1 MIELVLGIDGGGTR
15 TRAQLADFDAASLA
29 TGEAG
34 TSNPL
39 VHGIAAAQ
47 HELEL
52 AITRAFENAGVP
64 RQRVAALV
72 MGLGGAGRTQEQL
85 ELKEWTRTL
94 FAGRVAVKN
103 DGEIALAAGT
113 RENWGVAL
121 IAGTGSFAWGRSWAG
136 EVARAGGWG
145 YMIGDEGSGY
155 DLARQAL
162 RAATQYADGR
172 GSATHLLEGILKFWD
187 LRTPQDLITQVYRSG
202 LTHKDI
208 AHLAPIVIE
217 AAKRGDKVAL
227 ELVNQAV
234 AALAAAVAAVS
245 TALKFDR
252 NEFPLALTGGLA
264 LGSPLLQDHLQTAL
278 QMKNCHPSA
287 IALVSQP
294 VIGAVRLAIELA
306 GDPYG

>member
-15 TRAQLADFDAASLA
+15 TRAQLADFHAAILG

-64 RQRVAALV
+64 RQHVAALV

-94 FAGRVAVKN
+94 FAGHVAVKN

-121 IAGTGSFAWGRSWAG
+121 IAGTGSFAWGRSRAG
-136 EVARAGGWG
+136 EVPRAGG
-145 YMIGDEGSGY
+145 
-155 DLARQAL
+155 
-162 RAATQYADGR
+162 
-172 GSATHLLEGILKFWD
+172 
-187 LRTPQDLITQVYRSG
+187 
-202 LTHKDI
+202 
-208 AHLAPIVIE
+208 
-217 AAKRGDKVAL
+217 
-227 ELVNQAV
+227 
-234 AALAAAVAAVS
+234 
-245 TALKFDR
+245 
-252 NEFPLALTGGLA
+252 
-264 LGSPLLQDHLQTAL
+264 
-278 QMKNCHPSA
+278 
-287 IALVSQP
+287 
-294 VIGAVRLAIELA
+294 
-306 GDPYG
+306 